1 MERDPIKE
9 LDRLLREFND
19 KAGSFTRPVL
29 NRYPLLFA
37 FLITFSVAAIL
48 HGFELFTDEVPLLK
62 EHPWYLIVLG
72 SFLLFI
78 TGTLYKKLEKDSE

>member
-1 MERDPIKE
+1 MERDPILE
-9 LDRLLREFND
+9 IERLLKDLND
-19 KAGSFTRPVL
+19 RAGSFTRPVL

-37 FLITFSVAAIL
+37 FLLTFSVAAIL
-48 HGFELFTDEVPLLK
+48 HGFELFTDEIPVLR